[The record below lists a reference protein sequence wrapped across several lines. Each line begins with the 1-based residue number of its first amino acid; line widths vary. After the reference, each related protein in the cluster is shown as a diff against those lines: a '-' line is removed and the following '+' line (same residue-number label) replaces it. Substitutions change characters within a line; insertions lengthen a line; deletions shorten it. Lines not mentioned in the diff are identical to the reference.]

1 MLHAEPWFQFD
12 VWYYAPNSGT
22 LKHCQ
27 DPHQTLV
34 LEPRLQRL
42 LNYFIHHPQQ
52 ILSKDQLLNEVWGA
66 EFGTDAALMRAVA
79 ALRKVLNDQ
88 VKPALYLETHPRKGY
103 LWKIVLQPLVSESIL
118 PVQLAEANSPVIA
131 DELLVTSM
139 TRHSLQV
146 LNRRRYLA
154 WSAVIVTL
162 CSLVF
167 CCLLWYFERVVVP
180 EQQASHYPFQLNISA
195 MPGAETDPMMTPT
208 EDAWLYWYQPSGQ
221 SAWQLIRHERA
232 THRQRILAHGFTAVG
247 QLHWAGQDLLFSAVT
262 GKQHCGVFRLK
273 DAALSNAS
281 VTHIAQ
287 EASDLVADRQAM
299 PIQLNDCEYFLPNS
313 LAVMNERI
321 YWLEQRDAE
330 IGLWTLHQNKAQQL
344 LLIKGHYRLPIQLLA
359 GSNQLYLLL
368 QEHHLSYQLLQW
380 SVGQT
385 EATWLA
391 DFAIPISHLS
401 WWDPQTLLISGAEQL
416 QRYRLGAQHF
426 VALLTPA
433 GTLFDVKHQGETLL
447 GAMRS
452 QGAFDLIPLEL
463 NGQQLRVHR
472 QKMAELISNQD
483 DWLFRE
489 EGVFVSNRSGLP
501 QIWRSRAGQLRQLT
515 KFDLYKTVSQLIW
528 HQQQLFAVV
537 DQQLMRVA
545 LDSGALSPVS
555 WAKPAFKRLVSCQQQ
570 WFWLERASHWALY
583 QLQQGRGQKIAD
595 NIVDIRCGPANT
607 LILQQ
612 DTDPHLLQ
620 FSLETGAVTELPIRL
635 DWRRVATE
643 LWDVRGTDLY
653 WFAAQQL
660 HHYDFIQQQHKVL
673 AHPMATNDSHQPE
686 ALYAPADSPLLFMLQ
701 RRSQE
706 SDIIQLAPVKPLD

>member
-79 ALRKVLNDQ
+79 ALRKVLNDS

-118 PVQLAEANSPVIA
+118 PIQLAEANSPVIA

-273 DAALSNAS
+273 DAALSDAS

-287 EASDLVADRQAM
+287 EASDLAADRQAM

-330 IGLWTLHQNKAQQL
+330 IGLWTLHHDKAQQL

-359 GSNQLYLLL
+359 GSDQLYLLL

-555 WAKPAFKRLVSCQQQ
+555 WAKPAFKRLISCQQQ
-570 WFWLERASHWALY
+570 WFWLERASRWALY
-583 QLQQGRGQKIAD
+583 QLQQERGQKIAD

-653 WFAAQQL
+653 WFAEQQL
-660 HHYDFIQQQHKVL
+660 HHYDFNQQQHSVL
-673 AHPMATNDSHQPE
+673 ALPMATNDSHQPE